1 MAEFEDMLNS
11 VLSSPQEMEKI
22 MGLAKELSG
31 SLGGGGEAA
40 KPAKSAPSGAAGLF
54 DGLDPKTV
62 SLITRLMGEFSSG
75 GRDDK
80 TALVEAIK
88 PYIKSERGADLEK
101 AVKIARL
108 ARLAKTVLPELGGDL
123 NL

>member
-1 MAEFEDMLNS
+1 MAELEEMLNS

-22 MGLAKELSG
+22 MGLARQLSA
-31 SLGGGGEAA
+31 SHGEAA
-40 KPAKSAPSGAAGLF
+40 PPPEPRAPSGAAGLF
-54 DGLDPKTV
+54 DGLDPKTLG
-62 SLITRLMGEFSSG
+62 LITRLMGEFSASG
-75 GRDDK
+75 KDDK
-80 TALVEAIK
+80 TALVEALK

-108 ARLAKTVLPELGGDL
+108 ARLARTVLPELGGEF